1 MLPDS
6 ILKIRDEADA
16 RKLQQARKLLD
27 DFLAAQGI
35 KRGRKP

>member
-16 RKLQQARKLLD
+16 RKLQQARKLLA
-27 DFLAAQGI
+27 DFLAPQGME
-35 KRGRKP
+35 RGRKP

>member
-1 MLPDS
+1 LPDS

-27 DFLAAQGI
+27 NFLAPQGME
-35 KRGRKP
+35 RGQNP

>member
-27 DFLAAQGI
+27 DFIAPQGM

>member
-16 RKLQQARKLLD
+16 RKLQQARKLLA
-27 DFLAAQGI
+27 DFLAPQGM
-35 KRGRKP
+35 KRGRNP